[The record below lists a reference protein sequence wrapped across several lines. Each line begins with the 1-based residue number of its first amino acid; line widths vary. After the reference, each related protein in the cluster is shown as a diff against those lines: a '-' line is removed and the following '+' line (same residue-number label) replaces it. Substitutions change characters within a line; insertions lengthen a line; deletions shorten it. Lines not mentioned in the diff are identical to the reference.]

1 MEKFLY
7 VFNKEARDRLL
18 SANYTLLKSDEKN
31 EIYVFANQT
40 DMTFALADISFIR
53 SDTLTF

>member
-18 SANYTLLKSDEKN
+18 EANYTLLKSDEKN
-31 EIYVFANQT
+31 ETYVFADQM
-40 DMTFALADISFIR
+40 DMTFALADISYIR
-53 SDTLTF
+53 SNTLSF

>member
-18 SANYTLLKSDEKN
+18 EANYTLLKSDEKN
-31 EIYVFANQT
+31 ETYVFANQM
-40 DMTFALADISFIR
+40 DMTFALADISYIR
-53 SDTLTF
+53 SNTLTF

>member
-7 VFNKEARDRLL
+7 VFNKQARDSLL
-18 SANYTLLKSDEKN
+18 PANYTLLKSDEQN
-31 EIYVFANQT
+31 EIYVFANQV